1 MVMLTSAMQQVGVQQ
16 VPLQF
21 DNQTDIPEGQS
32 TEYTEFQEGDKT
44 VWMHKELAESKKTA
58 FRFQGQMTN
67 LQKDFDGFK
76 GKITQDQTDAAALA
90 KQTQED
96 AIARKIAEFKGENNH
111 SELHKLEMQ
120 QANDK
125 YKSLVDSNGELQES
139 YNGLQHSLV
148 EGANLNLATSIASQY
163 VPSEMVDSFSKLLI
177 MGHIKNVDGKSVFTN
192 ASGEAVDNDIARIV
206 EVLNKDPQ
214 LKHFAK
220 FPGSKGGHGGKGG
233 NSETTGNVISRKDY
247 EGKSPAEKSALMEK
261 GVTLID

>member
-1 MVMLTSAMQQVGVQQ
+1 MQ
-16 VPLQF
+16 LQF
-21 DNQTDIPEGQS
+21 ENESEVPAESKDSFVQFEQDGKQV
-32 TEYTEFQEGDKT
+32 F
-44 VWMHKELAESKKTA
+44 MHKDLAESKKTA

-120 QANDK
+120 QAADK
-125 YKSLVDSNGELQES
+125 YKSLVDSNSELQEN
-139 YNGLQHSLV
+139 YNGLQNSLV
-148 EGANLNLATSIASQY
+148 EGANLNLATNIASQY

-177 MGHIKNVDGKSVFTN
+177 MSHIKNVDGKSVFTN

-247 EGKSPAEKSALMEK
+247 EGKTPAEKASLMEK